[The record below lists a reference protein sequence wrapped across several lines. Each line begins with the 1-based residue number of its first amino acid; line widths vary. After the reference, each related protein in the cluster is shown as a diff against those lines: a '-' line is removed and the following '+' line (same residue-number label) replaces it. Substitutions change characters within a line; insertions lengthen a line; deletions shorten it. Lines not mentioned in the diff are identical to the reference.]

1 MVMAIGV
8 SQAKETVIATLI
20 VKMIWSVART
30 IAEGKICEISA
41 FFETRIDWF
50 PQNTIIMHTQDGFR
64 LNRRLLLQPTATL
77 GGAMPRRRLLLHRG
91 QAVFWRQGWPGSG
104 VWWVDDMVVMVW
116 LGSSGGG
123 VWGQDLILAISQ
135 EKVTVTMTR
144 IAVGTCGE
152 CFLLTR
158 SSFASHVTRTSSGVG
173 PTTALVPALMT
184 LTIAAW
190 DPGSADGIRLWH
202 GVTPLI
208 IGLET
213 YFLYFFVKISCI
225 RNTYYVCHFPS
236 DGHYPSLDEHLRVI
250 YILIVCTLKVR
261 KL

>member
-1 MVMAIGV
+1 MGFD
-8 SQAKETVIATLI
+8 STDDCCYNPRRPWGEQCRGGDSCCTEDKQCF
-20 VKMIWSVART
+20 
-30 IAEGKICEISA
+30 EGKADLVVVC
-41 FFETRIDWF
+41 
-50 PQNTIIMHTQDGFR
+50 
-64 LNRRLLLQPTATL
+64 
-77 GGAMPRRRLLLHRG
+77 
-91 QAVFWRQGWPGSG
+91 
-104 VWWVDDMVVMVW
+104 DDLVVMVW
-116 LGSSGGG
+116 LDFSGGN
-123 VWGQDLILAISQ
+123 VWGQDLTLDISQ

-158 SSFASHVTRTSSGVG
+158 SSFASHVTRTSSGVE

-190 DPGSADGIRLWH
+190 DPGSADDIRLWH

-225 RNTYYVCHFPS
+225 RNTYYVCHITS
-236 DGHYPSLDEHLRVI
+236 DGHYPSWDEHLRVI